1 MLLLCFEGYKYGRL
15 CWSEVA
21 GDNDDEQDVDADDD
35 HDDGVT
41 GMIMTRMMG
50 RP

>member
-1 MLLLCFEGYKYGRL
+1 M
-15 CWSEVA
+15 A
-21 GDNDDEQDVDADDD
+21 GDNDDEEDVDDHDDDDYD

>member
-1 MLLLCFEGYKYGRL
+1 M
-15 CWSEVA
+15 A
-21 GDNDDEQDVDADDD
+21 GDGDEEEDMDDQDDDDHDDD

>member
-1 MLLLCFEGYKYGRL
+1 MAGYNDD
-15 CWSEVA
+15 EEDVD
-21 GDNDDEQDVDADDD
+21 DNDDDDHD